1 MESSRVLVLQ
11 DVIASLM
18 AETGTS
24 EALCRSFVG
33 EMFALVA
40 ERLLEGEAVEIKG
53 VGRFDVV
60 DGVVRFAADADVA
73 AAINSAFD
81 CFEAIELADD
91 YDGEVQAEESAA
103 DAADEQAPA
112 EETPDETPAEEPQT
126 EERVDEIKEDE
137 PVADDPAADS
147 AVDESVDQ
155 SDEKSEEAEKT
166 EDEADAE
173 EPVEAVEPRRRWR
186 FVWGFLSGF
195 LTAAV
200 LAAVAYFFVSG
211 LQKAPAAPAVDHAAD
226 STTAAADATAADDSA
241 DVKTVEPEPVA
252 KPEADAPVA
261 SKEQVFKVTNTA
273 YLSNISR
280 KFYGHYAFWVYIYL
294 ENKDVIKDP
303 DNLPVGA
310 ELRIPAPE
318 KYGINKD
325 DPESVRRAEI
335 KALEV
340 KNGK

>member
-1 MESSRVLVLQ
+1 MESNRVLVLQ
-11 DVIASLM
+11 DIIAAM
-18 AETGTS
+18 TAETGTS
-24 EALCRSFVG
+24 EALCRSFVS

-40 ERLLEGEAVEIKG
+40 ERLIEGEAVEIKG

-60 DGVVRFAADADVA
+60 DGVVRFAADGDVA

-91 YDGEVQAEESAA
+91 YDGESEKEEEEPAAAEE
-103 DAADEQAPA
+103 
-112 EETPDETPAEEPQT
+112 
-126 EERVDEIKEDE
+126 E
-137 PVADDPAADS
+137 PV
-147 AVDESVDQ
+147 
-155 SDEKSEEAEKT
+155 
-166 EDEADAE
+166 AE
-173 EPVEAVEPRRRWR
+173 EPVAEEEVAAEEEPTEEAPAEQVDEEQEPEMSEEEPETTEEPEETEEPEMTDDAEETEEYAEPRRRGR
-186 FVWGFLSGF
+186 FGWGFLSGF

-200 LAAVAYFFVSG
+200 LAVVAYLFVPG
-211 LQKAPAAPAVDHAAD
+211 LQKSTIVVAVDSDDD
-226 STTAAADATAADDSA
+226 STTAVVDTATAVDTAA
-241 DVKTVEPEPVA
+241 EVTDVATDEPAAKTD
-252 KPEADAPVA
+252 PEAAKAEAKD
-261 SKEQVFKVTNTA
+261 KVFKVTNTA

-294 ENKDVIKDP
+294 ENKDIIKDP

-325 DPESVRRAEI
+325 DPESVRRAEV

>member
-40 ERLLEGEAVEIKG
+40 ERLLDGEAVEIKG
-53 VGRFDVV
+53 VGRFDVA
-60 DGVVRFAADADVA
+60 DGAVRFAADADVA

-91 YDGEVQAEESAA
+91 YDGEATEETTAA
-103 DAADEQAPA
+103 DATDEQAPA
-112 EETPDETPAEEPQT
+112 EETPEEAPADEPQT
-126 EERVDEIKEDE
+126 EERVDEIREEE
-137 PVADDPAADS
+137 PSADDSAADS
-147 AVDESVDQ
+147 AVDEPADQ
-155 SDEKSEEAEKT
+155 SDNEVEEAEKT
-166 EDEADAE
+166 EDEEEAG
-173 EPVEAVEPRRRWR
+173 EPVESVEPRRRWR
-186 FVWGFLSGF
+186 FAWGFLSGF

-200 LAAVAYFFVSG
+200 LAAVAYLFVPG
-211 LQKAPAAPAVDHAAD
+211 LQNAPAAPVVAHAAD
-226 STTAAADATAADDSA
+226 STTAVVDTAAAVDSA
-241 DVKTVEPEPVA
+241 DVKADEPVPVA
-252 KPEADAPVA
+252 KPESETPVA
-261 SKEQVFKVTNTA
+261 SKNQVFKVTNTA

>member
-40 ERLLEGEAVEIKG
+40 ERLLEGETVEIKG
-53 VGRFDVV
+53 VGRFEVV
-60 DGVVRFAADADVA
+60 DGAVRFAADADVA

-103 DAADEQAPA
+103 DAADEQAPV
-112 EETPDETPAEEPQT
+112 EETPDEVPAEEPQT

-137 PVADDPAADS
+137 PVADS
-147 AVDESVDQ
+147 SVDEPANQ
-155 SDEKSEEAEKT
+155 SDNNEEEAEKT
-166 EDEADAE
+166 EDEEEAE
-173 EPVEAVEPRRRWR
+173 EPVESVEPRPRWR
-186 FVWGFLSGF
+186 FAWGFLSGF

-211 LQKAPAAPAVDHAAD
+211 LQKAPAAPAVNYADD
-226 STTAAADATAADDSA
+226 STTAAVDTTVAVDSA
-241 DVKTVEPEPVA
+241 DVKTVEPEEPVA
-252 KPEADAPVA
+252 KPETDAPVA

>member
-33 EMFALVA
+33 EMFAIVA
-40 ERLLEGEAVEIKG
+40 ERLLDGEAVEIKG

-60 DGVVRFAADADVA
+60 DGAVRFAADADVA
-73 AAINSAFD
+73 AAINAAFD

-91 YDGEVQAEESAA
+91 YDGEVLAEESAA

-112 EETPDETPAEEPQT
+112 EEATDEAPAEEPQT
-126 EERVDEIKEDE
+126 EERVDEIREDE
-137 PVADDPAADS
+137 PVADEPSADS
-147 AVDESVDQ
+147 SVDEPANQ
-155 SDEKSEEAEKT
+155 SDNEAEEAEKT
-166 EDEADAE
+166 EDEEEAE
-173 EPVEAVEPRRRWR
+173 KPVESVEPRPRRR
-186 FVWGFLSGF
+186 FAWGFLSGF

-200 LAAVAYFFVSG
+200 LAAVVYLYVPG
-211 LQKAPAAPAVDHAAD
+211 LQKAPAAPAVAHAAD
-226 STTAAADATAADDSA
+226 STTAAADTAAAVDTT
-241 DVKTVEPEPVA
+241 DVKAYEPEPVA
-252 KPEADAPVA
+252 KPEPETPVA